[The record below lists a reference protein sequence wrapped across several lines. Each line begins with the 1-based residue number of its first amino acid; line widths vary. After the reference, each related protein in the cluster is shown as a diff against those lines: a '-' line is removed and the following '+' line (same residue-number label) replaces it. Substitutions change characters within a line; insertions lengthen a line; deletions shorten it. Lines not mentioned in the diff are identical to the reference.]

1 MALYN
6 ILQADFLCSDLRGQ
20 LVQLVHNGY
29 QQINILESRKGAVRG
44 GHYHQISKEAFFVVS
59 GSVDVAFKRG
69 EEQEIVRF
77 LKNDF
82 FLIEPYT
89 IHRMSFCED
98 CVLIALY
105 DVPIE
110 KEDGTKDIYSE
121 EIDNA

>member
-1 MALYN
+1 M
-6 ILQADFLCSDLRGQ
+6 
-20 LVQLVHNGY
+20 
-29 QQINILESRKGAVRG
+29 
-44 GHYHQISKEAFFVVS
+44 
-59 GSVDVAFKRG
+59 AFKRG

>member
-44 GHYHQISKEAFFVVS
+44 GHYHKISKEAFFVVS

>member
-44 GHYHQISKEAFFVVS
+44 GHYHKISKEAFFVVS
-59 GSVDVAFKRG
+59 GSVDVAFKRE